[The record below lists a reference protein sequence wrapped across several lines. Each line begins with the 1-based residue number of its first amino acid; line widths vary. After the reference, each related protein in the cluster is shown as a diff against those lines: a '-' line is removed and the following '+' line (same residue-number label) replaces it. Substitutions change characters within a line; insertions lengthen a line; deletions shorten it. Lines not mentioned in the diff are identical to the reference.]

1 MKYKYSSKMHIS
13 FRSAVKRYTKILF
26 HSIFDIF
33 ASHLLTHT
41 QPVFVVGCG
50 NSGTTLVATIL
61 SRHLNAFPIG
71 YESSIFFPTFG
82 LHFSKKMSQAFD
94 LLAKQN
100 EKSFF
105 LEKTPKHA
113 LCLKR
118 IFKILPQA
126 KIVYVIRDVKD
137 NTASLKKRYGNINVA
152 IDRWVTDNRP
162 ALYWQSD
169 PRVFLVKYE
178 DLVISPTSIVS
189 DICQFLEIPFSQEML
204 DSDKTPYHH
213 FSDGNMSK
221 RAKQVSKPI
230 HDNTGKWTNTLT
242 ADDIDQILKRSSLIM
257 KELGYLKN

>member
-1 MKYKYSSKMHIS
+1 MNIS
-13 FRSAVKRYTKILF
+13 FRSATKRYIRILY

-33 ASHLLTHT
+33 ASHLSTYT

-61 SRHLNAFPIG
+61 SRHPDAFPIG
-71 YESSIFFPTFG
+71 YESSFFFPTFG

-94 LLAKQN
+94 LLAKQHG
-100 EKSFF
+100 KSFF
-105 LEKTPKHA
+105 IEKTPKHA

-118 IFKILPQA
+118 IFKILPHA

-137 NTASLKKRYGNINVA
+137 NTASLKKRYGDINVA

-162 ALYWQSD
+162 ALCWKSD

-178 DLVISPTSIVS
+178 DLVTSPTSTVP
-189 DICQFLEIPFSQEML
+189 DICRFLQIPFNQEML
-204 DSDKTPYHH
+204 DSDRTPYHH
-213 FSDGNMSK
+213 FSDGNMLK

-230 HDNTGKWTNTLT
+230 YDNTGKWVNTLAT
-242 ADDIDQILKRSSLIM
+242 DDIEQIQKRASRIM
-257 KELGYLKN
+257 KQLGY